1 MCFYLHESFIFTT
14 FAADFEYNHMKRH
27 IFEQLVA
34 WKNAPTTHRKPLILE
49 GARQVGKTWL
59 ARELGKT
66 QFESFI
72 EVNFE
77 KLQEARSL
85 FEANFDLNRILLAIQ
100 AVTGKKV
107 VPGKTLL
114 FFDEIQFARRGLLS
128 LKYFHDEMPEL
139 HIIAA
144 GSLLGVIDHKDD
156 SFPVGKV
163 SFIKVYP
170 LCFSEFL
177 CAIGREGLADMLLS
191 RDHLA
196 IDSFADTYTDLLR
209 QYYYVGGMPEAV
221 KTYAEEQDYKAVRK
235 VQNEI
240 LKSYK
245 NDFSNHPPKEIV
257 KRMIMLWESIPAQLA
272 KENKKFIYTAVRS
285 GARARDFETAIQW
298 LCDAGVVYKVT
309 RVNSGQMPLRGFED
323 MDAFKLYTL
332 DIGLH
337 GAMAGLDAITLVQGN
352 ELFLQYKGALTE
364 QFALQEM
371 RCIDDMDI
379 HYWTPEESR
388 AEMDFVV
395 QHAGEVVP
403 IEVKAEQHL
412 RAKSIS
418 IYIQQN
424 HPKHIIRTSLAPYKE
439 GETVTDVPLY
449 AFQQAFK

>member
-1 MCFYLHESFIFTT
+1 
-14 FAADFEYNHMKRH
+14 MKRH

-34 WKNAPTTHRKPLILE
+34 WKETPSSRRKPLILE

-66 QFESFI
+66 QFESFV

-100 AVTGKKV
+100 AVTGTKV
-107 VPGKTLL
+107 IPGKTLL

-128 LKYFHDEMPEL
+128 LKYFYDEMPEL

-163 SFIKVYP
+163 SFVRVYP
-170 LCFSEFL
+170 LCFTEFL
-177 CAIGREGLADMLLS
+177 SAIGREGLVDMLQS
-191 RDHLA
+191 KDYTA

-221 KTYAEEQDYKAVRK
+221 KVYAEQQDYRVVRQ

-240 LKSYK
+240 LESYK

-257 KRMIMLWESIPAQLA
+257 KRMLMLWESIPAQLA
-272 KENKKFIYTAVRS
+272 KENKKFIYTAVKS

-309 RVNSGQMPLRGFED
+309 RVRSGEMPLRGFED

-337 GAMAGLDAITLVQGN
+337 GAMAGLDANTLVQGN
-352 ELFLQYKGALTE
+352 ELFMQYKGALTE
-364 QFALQEM
+364 QYAQQEM
-371 RCIDDMDI
+371 RCMNDMEI
-379 HYWTPEESR
+379 HYWTPDDSR

-395 QHAGEVVP
+395 QHAGEVIPV
-403 IEVKAEQHL
+403 EVKAEQHL
-412 RAKSIS
+412 RAKSIAV
-418 IYIQQN
+418 YIQQN
-424 HPKHIIRTSLAPYKE
+424 NPKRIIRTSLAPYKQ
-439 GETVTDVPLY
+439 GEIVTDVPLY
-449 AFQQAFK
+449 AFRQTFE

>member
-1 MCFYLHESFIFTT
+1 
-14 FAADFEYNHMKRH
+14 MKRH

-34 WKNAPTTHRKPLILE
+34 WKEIPSSRRKPLILE
-49 GARQVGKTWL
+49 GARQTGKTWL
-59 ARELGKT
+59 ARELGNT
-66 QFESFI
+66 QFESFV

-100 AVTGKKV
+100 AATGKKV
-107 VPGKTLL
+107 IPGKTLL

-163 SFIKVYP
+163 SFIHIYP
-170 LCFSEFL
+170 LCFTEFL
-177 CAIGREGLADMLLS
+177 CAIGREGLADMLQS
-191 RDHLA
+191 KDYTA
-196 IDSFADTYTDLLR
+196 IDAFAETYTDLLR

-221 KTYAEEQDYKAVRK
+221 KTYVEEQDYKVVRQ

-240 LKSYK
+240 LESYK

-257 KRMIMLWESIPAQLA
+257 KRMIMLWDNIPAQLA

-309 RVNSGQMPLRGFED
+309 RVRSGEMPLRGFED
-323 MDAFKLYTL
+323 MDAFKLYVL

-337 GAMAGLDAITLVQGN
+337 GAMAGLDAMTLVQGN

-364 QFALQEM
+364 QFAMQEM
-371 RCIDDMDI
+371 CCHNDMEI

-395 QHAGEVVP
+395 QHAGEVIP

-424 HPKHIIRTSLAPYKE
+424 HPRHIIRTSLAPYKQ
-439 GETVTDVPLY
+439 GETVTDIPLY

>member
-1 MCFYLHESFIFTT
+1 
-14 FAADFEYNHMKRH
+14 MKRL
-27 IFEQLVA
+27 IFEQLVT
-34 WKNAPTTHRKPLILE
+34 WKDTPVSRRKPLILE
-49 GARQVGKTWL
+49 GARQTGKTWL
-59 ARELGKT
+59 ARELGKS
-66 QFESFI
+66 QFESFV

-77 KLQEARSL
+77 KLQETRSL
-85 FEANFDLNRILLAIQ
+85 FETNFDLNRILLAIQ

-107 VPGKTLL
+107 IPGKTLL

-144 GSLLGVIDHKDD
+144 GSLLGVIDHQDD

-163 SFIKVYP
+163 SFLHVYP
-170 LCFSEFL
+170 LCFTEFL
-177 CAIGREGLADMLLS
+177 CAIGRDGLVDLLLS
-191 RDHLA
+191 KDYTA
-196 IDSFADTYTDLLR
+196 IDTFSSTYVDLLR

-221 KTYAEEQDYKAVRK
+221 KIYAEEQDYKAVRR

-240 LKSYK
+240 LESYK

-257 KRMIMLWESIPAQLA
+257 KRMVLLWNSIPAQLA
-272 KENKKFIYTAVRS
+272 KENKKFIYTAVKS

-309 RVNSGQMPLRGFED
+309 RVRSGEIPLRGFED

-337 GAMAGLDAITLVQGN
+337 GAMAGLDAKTLVEGN

-364 QFALQEM
+364 QYVLQEM
-371 RCIDDMDI
+371 RCLDDMEI

-388 AEMDFVV
+388 AEMDFVI
-395 QHAGEVVP
+395 QHAGTVIPV
-403 IEVKAEQHL
+403 EVKAEQQL
-412 RAKSIS
+412 RAKSIAV
-418 IYIQQN
+418 YIQQN
-424 HPKHIIRTSLAPYKE
+424 HPKQIIRTSLAPYNQ
-439 GETVTDVPLY
+439 GEVVIDIPLY
-449 AFQQAFK
+449 AFRQLFV